1 MAVSPVPWSVI
12 AIKNNT
18 FAICLLSFV
27 ASALAISAILGICIV
42 GGTIQESSWSA
53 VEETQL
59 LSQEICVLSGNITG
73 LNQEQSYNANAIVT
87 ASMSASGENIR
98 AAQISVMA
106 GILESSLSNQLSNLT
121 VGIGIYK
128 DFPANGNTTIAE
140 LMDPVYS
147 TILFTQKLVAVPKW
161 QVMFPWDAAQ
171 IVEPSLVGIVSNF
184 DPYWKLSG
192 LVVSAVLANGNK
204 RGACGQGIGS
214 VANSSTT
221 HGLPKSYSTPSN
233 ISKDHLIAV
242 NFALSELGKPY
253 SWGSLGPNS
262 FDAPGLVEA
271 AWGAAGIEFKASVTQ
286 ESQLGVSVKLS
297 QLEPGDLVFTKGA
310 DSKSQP
316 NDSHVGIYLGNNL
329 VVSAIN
335 PHYGIAVQSWGEFV
349 SGGVSAL
356 RDPAPGE

>member
-1 MAVSPVPWSVI
+1 MP
-12 AIKNNT
+12 T
-18 FAICLLSFV
+18 
-27 ASALAISAILGICIV
+27 
-42 GGTIQESSWSA
+42 
-53 VEETQL
+53 
-59 LSQEICVLSGNITG
+59 GNIIG
-73 LNQEQSYNANAIVT
+73 LNKEQSYNANAIVA

-98 AAQISVMA
+98 VARISVMT
-106 GILESSLSNQLSNLT
+106 GILESSLNNQLSNLT

-128 DFPANGNTTIAE
+128 DFPTNSNTTIAE

-147 TILFTQKLVAVPKW
+147 TILFTQKLLLIPNW
-161 QVMFPWDAAQ
+161 QVMSPWNAAQ
-171 IVEPSLVGIVSNF
+171 NVEPSLVGMVSNF

-192 LVVSAVLANGNK
+192 LVTNAVITNGNK
-204 RGACGQGIGS
+204 RNSCGQGVGKVTGPLS
-214 VANSSTT
+214 A
-221 HGLPKSYSTPSN
+221 HGLPKSYTTPSN
-233 ISKDHLIAV
+233 IPKDHSIV
-242 NFALSELGKPY
+242 VSYVLSELGKPY
-253 SWGSLGPNS
+253 SWGSYGPNS

-271 AWGAAGIEFKASVTQ
+271 AWGAASIEFKASIAE
-286 ESQLGVSVKLS
+286 ESQLGISVKLD

-316 NDSHVGIYLGNNL
+316 NDSHVGVYLGDNL

>member
-1 MAVSPVPWSVI
+1 MI
-12 AIKNNT
+12 EIKNNAFKT
-18 FAICLLSFV
+18 CVLAFIA
-27 ASALAISAILGICIV
+27 ASLAISAILGICIV

-53 VEETQL
+53 VEMTQL

-73 LNQEQSYNANAIVT
+73 LDQEQSYNANAIVT
-87 ASMSASGENIR
+87 ASMSASGENTR

-106 GILESSLSNQLSNLT
+106 GILESSLNNQLTNLT

-128 DFPANGNTTIAE
+128 DFPTNGNTTIAE

-147 TILFTQKLVAVPKW
+147 TILFTQKLLAVPNW
-161 QVMFPWDAAQ
+161 QIMFPWDAAQ

-192 LVVSAVLANGNK
+192 LVVNAVISNGNK
-204 RGACGQGIGS
+204 RGACGQGSGP
-214 VANSSTT
+214 VVNSLST
-221 HGLPKSYSTPSN
+221 HGLPKDYSPPSN
-233 ISKDHLIAV
+233 TTRDHLA
-242 NFALSELGKPY
+242 ALSYAISELGKPY
-253 SWGSLGPNS
+253 SWGSSGPGS

-271 AWGAAGIEFKASVTQ
+271 AWASAGISFKASVAEEAQ
-286 ESQLGVSVKLS
+286 VGIGVKIS

-316 NDSHVGIYLGNNL
+316 NDSHVGIYLGDNL

-335 PHYGIAVQSWGEFV
+335 PHYGVAVQSWGEFV